1 MPVPSLLD
9 RTLRIRYLRPV
20 LAILFVAAGLTL
32 VAYGMGLFQ
41 REAAS
46 SPGVSEERLTP
57 TAASGIA
64 AVSSWLT
71 ATVPSHSP
79 SARIDSGG
87 GLYAPRDRIG
97 FVAPM
102 RDVER
107 YDVERLGAGWY
118 ISCQKGQDP
127 VPDAGMECAQL
138 VGVTGGVPASDLAEL
153 GEVAASNP
161 GRLWL
166 VGNEPD
172 VIWQLNTTPEE
183 YADLYHDVYLALK
196 EADPTCQ
203 VAIGGIS
210 QVTPLR
216 LRYLDEI
223 MAVYEQSY
231 GEPIPVDVWNI
242 HLAIL
247 REERGTWGVDIPP
260 GMPDDAGMLYEI
272 EDNGDIE
279 LFKAQVVAFRRWMA
293 ERGLRDKPL
302 IVTEF
307 SILMP
312 PEYGF
317 PVERVQTF
325 MLAAFGFLMTAADED
340 LGYPPDGNRLV
351 QRWAW
356 YSVADTVYA
365 TGNLF
370 DPDTGQITALGETFA
385 AYAGSWQ

>member
-1 MPVPSLLD
+1 M
-9 RTLRIRYLRPV
+9 Y
-20 LAILFVAAGLTL
+20 
-32 VAYGMGLFQ
+32 
-41 REAAS
+41 
-46 SPGVSEERLTP
+46 
-57 TAASGIA
+57 
-64 AVSSWLT
+64 
-71 ATVPSHSP
+71 
-79 SARIDSGG
+79 
-87 GLYAPRDRIG
+87 
-97 FVAPM
+97 
-102 RDVER
+102 
-107 YDVERLGAGWY
+107 
-118 ISCQKGQDP
+118 
-127 VPDAGMECAQL
+127 
-138 VGVTGGVPASDLAEL
+138 
-153 GEVAASNP
+153 
-161 GRLWL
+161 
-166 VGNEPD
+166 
-172 VIWQLNTTPEE
+172 
-183 YADLYHDVYLALK
+183 
-196 EADPTCQ
+196 
-203 VAIGGIS
+203 
-210 QVTPLR
+210 
-216 LRYLDEI
+216 
-223 MAVYEQSY
+223 
-231 GEPIPVDVWNI
+231 
-242 HLAIL
+242 
-247 REERGTWGVDIPP
+247 IPP
-260 GMPDDAGMLYEI
+260 GIPYDAGMLYEI